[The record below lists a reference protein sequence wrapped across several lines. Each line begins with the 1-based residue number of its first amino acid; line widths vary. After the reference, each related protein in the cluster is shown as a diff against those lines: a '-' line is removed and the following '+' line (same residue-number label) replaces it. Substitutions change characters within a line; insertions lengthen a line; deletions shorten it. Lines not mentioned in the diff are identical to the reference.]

1 MAVPKFLR
9 AFVDTGKS
17 IVTAKNEKAIPG
29 LPGSGHKRAK
39 EGEITRRNEGPGG
52 VFGSK
57 PYLTRYK
64 FRQQLKKASGKIPG
78 GGVYTQ
84 KERIAIEKELFPK
97 RKFGQYVTP
106 YEMNRRI
113 KNLKHQLFR
122 SGNATEKTET
132 RKQIKFLEKLKG
144 EEKNAQ

>member
-9 AFVDTGKS
+9 AFIDTGKT
-17 IVTAKNEKAIPG
+17 IITAKNEKAVSG

-39 EGEITRRNEGPGG
+39 ESEIIRRNRGPGG
-52 VFGSK
+52 GFGSK
-57 PYLTRYK
+57 PYLTRYR
-64 FRQQLKKASGKIPG
+64 FRKQLEKTSGKIPG

-84 KERIAIEKELFPK
+84 KERMAMEKELFPK
-97 RKFGQYVTP
+97 EKFGQYITP

-122 SGNATEKTET
+122 SGNATEKIET
-132 RKQIKFLEKLKG
+132 RRQIKFLEKLRG